1 MTLSLLLLP
10 AVGGYW
16 FLTHWNY
23 TRYQA
28 VRESGYRLLFRSA
41 VVGLFL
47 SFLSRIITLPLE
59 GRCTLFSSL
68 WESFLREPFPLEV
81 LFQDPFSV
89 EVLLSLVLAV
99 VLPVFFNAFYD
110 DQKGAERAAK
120 EAGDHIELLIQESID
135 DQVPVEVTLR
145 NRKIYIGLGLESGI
159 GTNSESDVAL
169 IPIYSGYRDEKTL
182 NLNIEIDY
190 LSVIWE
196 FLEYDKRRRS
206 DDDADRWS
214 SEEFRVVIP
223 VTEVVSARLFDEE
236 LYDDFAEPEG
246 QTEEDWDED
255 DWE

>member
-1 MTLSLLLLP
+1 MSAISRPHGPIYL
-10 AVGGYW
+10 
-16 FLTHWNY
+16 
-23 TRYQA
+23 R
-28 VRESGYRLLFRSA
+28 RL
-41 VVGLFL
+41 
-47 SFLSRIITLPLE
+47 
-59 GRCTLFSSL
+59 
-68 WESFLREPFPLEV
+68 
-81 LFQDPFSV
+81 
-89 EVLLSLVLAV
+89 
-99 VLPVFFNAFYD
+99 
-110 DQKGAERAAK
+110 
-120 EAGDHIELLIQESID
+120 HIELLIQESID

-196 FLEYDKRRRS
+196 FLEYDKDQSS
-206 DDDADRWS
+206 DDDADRWI

-236 LYDDFAEPEG
+236 LYDDFVELED
-246 QTEEDWDED
+246 QTDEDLDED

>member
-1 MTLSLLLLP
+1 MPLSLLLLP

-41 VVGLFL
+41 VTGLFL
-47 SFLSRIITLPLE
+47 AFLSRTLTLLLE
-59 GRCTLFSSL
+59 ERCTLFIHF
-68 WESFLREPFPLEV
+68 WESSLREPFPLEV
-81 LFQDPFSV
+81 LLQEPFTV

-99 VLPVFFNAFYD
+99 VLPGLFNAFYGEHR
-110 DQKGAERAAK
+110 GAERAAR

-159 GTNSESDVAL
+159 GTSSESDIAL
-169 IPIYSGYRDEKTL
+169 IPMYSGYRDKDTL
-182 NLNIEIDY
+182 NLHIEIDY

-196 FLEYDKRRRS
+196 FLEYDEGRVLAE
-206 DDDADRWS
+206 DADPWS

-236 LYDDFAEPEG
+236 LYDEFAEPE
-246 QTEEDWDED
+246 DERD
-255 DWE
+255 DSWA

>member
-1 MTLSLLLLP
+1 M
-10 AVGGYW
+10 GGYW

-47 SFLSRIITLPLE
+47 SFLSRIITLLLE
-59 GRCTLFSSL
+59 GRCTLFSCL
-68 WESFLREPFPLEV
+68 WEPFPLEA
-81 LFQDPFSV
+81 LFQEPFTV

-99 VLPVFFNAFYD
+99 VLPVFFNAFYG

-159 GTNSESDVAL
+159 GTSSESDVAL
-169 IPIYSGYRDEKTL
+169 IPIYSGYRDEETL
-182 NLNIEIDY
+182 NLKIEIDY
-190 LSVIWE
+190 LPVIWE
-196 FLEYDKRRRS
+196 FLKYDKGRTS

-223 VTEVVSARLFDEE
+223 VAEVVSARLFDEE
-236 LYDDFAEPEG
+236 LYDDFAELG
-246 QTEEDWDED
+246 DQTGADWDED

>member
-28 VRESGYRLLFRSA
+28 IRESGYRLLFRSA
-41 VVGLFL
+41 VAGIFL
-47 SFLSRIITLPLE
+47 SFISRTITLLLE
-59 GRCTLFSSL
+59 GRCTLFSRV
-68 WESFLREPFPLEV
+68 WESYLREPFALEA
-81 LFQDPFSV
+81 LFQEPFTV

-99 VLPVFFNAFYD
+99 LLPFVFNAFYD
-110 DQKGAERAAK
+110 DHKGAERAAV

-159 GTNSESDVAL
+159 GTSSESDIAL
-169 IPIYSGYRDEKTL
+169 IPMYSGYRDEETL
-182 NLNIEIDY
+182 TLHIEIDY

-196 FLEYDKRRRS
+196 FLEYDEGPGS
-206 DDDADRWS
+206 NEDTDSWS

-236 LYDDFAEPEG
+236 LYDEFAEMEDEP
-246 QTEEDWDED
+246 EEDWE
-255 DWE
+255 